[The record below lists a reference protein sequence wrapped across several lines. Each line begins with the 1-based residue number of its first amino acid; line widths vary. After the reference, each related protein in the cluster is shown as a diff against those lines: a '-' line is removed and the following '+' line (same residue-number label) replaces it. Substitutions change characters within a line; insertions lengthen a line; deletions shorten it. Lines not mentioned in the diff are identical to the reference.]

1 MRQTISPPHILIFS
15 LVDFQGYVLI
25 LSQPG
30 NRKTILQLSQY
41 TCRNISVKHRAE
53 VRTECED
60 KEGRKARSSQP
71 LQVIG
76 SETPRQAPAGN
87 SFSRPST
94 SQDTPSATDWTSKG
108 CLAKHQ
114 HQPQPHWIYYN
125 LAKKVD
131 SKSISTSRLRP
142 NIFKL

>member
-94 SQDTPSATDWTSKG
+94 SQDTSSATD
-108 CLAKHQ
+108 
-114 HQPQPHWIYYN
+114 
-125 LAKKVD
+125 
-131 SKSISTSRLRP
+131 
-142 NIFKL
+142 